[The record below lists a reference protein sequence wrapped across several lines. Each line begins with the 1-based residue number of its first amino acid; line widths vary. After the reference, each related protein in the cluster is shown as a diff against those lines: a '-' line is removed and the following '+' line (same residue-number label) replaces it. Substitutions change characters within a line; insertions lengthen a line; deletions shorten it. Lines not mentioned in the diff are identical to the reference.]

1 MRQSSFAIIL
11 RCFLLRLIAVVA
23 VSLTSAAAAAQGSGA
38 EQQNGRKASGG
49 AVSLRSGVAARPD
62 EARTRRAEAVVRQA
76 EAQSARGETARSLLA
91 LNRFIESFGRGGA
104 THRDSLL
111 LTRAL
116 RTNASNYES
125 LGNNRQALTLLQR
138 ALAIAKATGDEHQL
152 AVLYNNIFAIYY
164 SRHEYGQAEDLL
176 LMSLQLS
183 LRLGDSTSV
192 RNNYN
197 NFGLV
202 CYERAEYSRALQYM
216 DKALAYAPKGDAVGK
231 SLIFTNRA
239 EVYTRR
245 GMTAMAE
252 RELQKALDLQRGHND
267 DYRTL
272 QSRLNMAYLKAM
284 AGRRR
289 EAVALQRHIY
299 ADLPH
304 MPLSMQVNAY
314 EQMADVN
321 FALGDSLAA
330 LRDIMRY
337 MPLNDSLQRA
347 SNNSQ
352 LQQLLVAYDAD
363 RLKQHNTNLRQT
375 VDIYRLKA
383 EGRTKFLAV
392 TVAFLIVLALLLV
405 ALLRR
410 MKADRQKSRLISSQQ
425 RQLLAYEQQAHQRE
439 QEENRRRQQELT
451 RRQQELSLEIDHKNR
466 QLTSHTLDLAAMNEF
481 HQHISATLTA
491 LREKGLKGDEADAT
505 LKELIFS
512 LQHFNDKPLGDDF
525 RVYFDE
531 VHPGFLMRLSR
542 QFALSKSDLRLC
554 AYLHLGMT
562 TKEIAALTFKEVRSV
577 ESSRNRLRKK
587 LGLPPESNLQQFLE
601 KFAVGGERPD
611 TAVAPPSAVTENA

>member
-1 MRQSSFAIIL
+1 M
-11 RCFLLRLIAVVA
+11 
-23 VSLTSAAAAAQGSGA
+23 LTFTAAAAQGSGA
-38 EQQNGRKASGG
+38 AKQNVYKARGAAVAHRGG
-49 AVSLRSGVAARPD
+49 AVAERD
-62 EARTRRAEAVVRQA
+62 EARMRRAEAVVRQA
-76 EAQSARGETARSLLA
+76 EAHAGRGETARSLIA

-104 THRDSLL
+104 AHRDSLL

-116 RTNASNYES
+116 RINASNYET
-125 LGNNRQALTLLQR
+125 LGNNHQALTLLRR
-138 ALAIAKATGDEHQL
+138 ALAIAKATGDGHQL

-164 SRHEYGQAEDLL
+164 SRREYAQAEDLL

-183 LRLGDSTSV
+183 LRLNDSTSV

-202 CYERAEYSRALQYM
+202 CYERADYGRALQYM

-231 SLIFTNRA
+231 SLIYTNRA

-245 GMTAMAE
+245 GMTSMAE
-252 RELQKALDLQRGHND
+252 RELQKALDLQRGHDD

-272 QSRLNMAYLKAM
+272 QSRLNMTYLKAVT
-284 AGRRR
+284 GRRR
-289 EAVALQRHIY
+289 EAVELQRHVY

-314 EQMADVN
+314 EQMADIN
-321 FALGDSLAA
+321 FALGDSLAG
-330 LRDIMRY
+330 LHDILRY

-347 SNNSQ
+347 NNNSQ

-383 EGRTKFLAV
+383 EGRTKFLVV
-392 TVAFLIVLALLLV
+392 TVAFLVVLAILLV

-439 QEENRRRQQELT
+439 QEENRCRQQELT

-481 HQHISATLTA
+481 HQHVSDTLAA
-491 LREKGLKGDEADAT
+491 LRGKGLKDDEADAT

-531 VHPGFLMRLSR
+531 VHPGFFMRLTR

-587 LGLPPESNLQQFLE
+587 LGLPPESNLQQFLAR
-601 KFAVGGERPD
+601 FAVDGEKSAD
-611 TAVAPPSAVTENA
+611 TALAAPSDPK